1 MQGTNVV
8 AGLLTLALI
17 GPNLAEGQA
26 PAKIEFEAASI
37 RSSSPVLPKQE
48 KPINGVRNGGP
59 GTADPGQVTYARVPL
74 DQILADAFDL
84 SWDRIAGPRWMIT
97 ERYDIA
103 AKVRPGS
110 TPDEAL
116 LMLQN
121 LLMERLR
128 LTFHAQTTIL
138 PGYEL
143 VVAAA
148 GPKLQESA
156 MRLPIPW
163 RGAQTTGLY
172 PKDAGGFPILPPGVR
187 QGIAPAPGHVRARF
201 RDTTLAEFAQ
211 YLGSRLGTQFVPGP
225 VPGIKR
231 ITPAAIL
238 DKTGLSERYDFTFDH
253 AGFPAAASKS
263 PASMLSAMQS
273 ALDKQLG
280 LKLVEAKVPVDFLV
294 IDHIEKTPV
303 EN

>member
-8 AGLLTLALI
+8 AGLLTLALTGSI
-17 GPNLAEGQA
+17 VAASQA
-26 PAKIEFEAASI
+26 RSKIEFEAASL
-37 RSSSPVLPKQE
+37 RSSSPLLPKQE
-48 KPINGVRNGGP
+48 KPINGVRSGGP
-59 GTADPGQVTYARVPL
+59 GTADPGQLTYSRVPL

-97 ERYDIA
+97 ERYDIV
-103 AKVRPGS
+103 AKIRQGS

-128 LTFHAQTTIL
+128 LSFHAQTRVL

-143 VVAAA
+143 VVATA
-148 GPKLQESA
+148 GSKLQESA
-156 MRLPIPW
+156 MRVPTPW
-163 RGAQTTGLY
+163 RPAQTTGLY
-172 PKDAGGFPILPPGVR
+172 PKDTDGFPILPPGVR
-187 QGIAPAPGHVRARF
+187 QGVAPAPGHVRAKF
-201 RDTTLAEFAQ
+201 RDTALSEFAQ

-238 DKTGLSERYDFTFDH
+238 DKTGLTERYDFTFDH
-253 AGFPAAASKS
+253 VGFPAPASKN

-280 LKLVEAKVPVDFLV
+280 LKLVEAKVPVDILV
-294 IDHIEKTPV
+294 IDHIERTPA